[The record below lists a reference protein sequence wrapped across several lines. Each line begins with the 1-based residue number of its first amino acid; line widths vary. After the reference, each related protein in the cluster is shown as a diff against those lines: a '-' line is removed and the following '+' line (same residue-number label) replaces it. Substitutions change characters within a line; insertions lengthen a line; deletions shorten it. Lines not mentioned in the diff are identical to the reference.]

1 MRIISENNLC
11 INRPYINLK
20 KLPIKSSLRVG
31 KITEAGFKSTYIINQ
46 HTQNLSTNENY
57 ILQFSKGIE
66 KITLDTELLNE
77 LLLVEVNYS
86 FRNINKS
93 SKFKVYLVL
102 DNIKYSLPF
111 SPFQDIYDNCMNI
124 LARELYGKEELTYI
138 KEGFNNLENDEIT
151 VDINLNLE
159 RLQEFKD
166 KVNYKRNIYYFVIN
180 NIASTTS
187 KYDINTK
194 PKEVLISNTLKVLRY
209 NCSTRLYIILEP
221 IDKTTKI
228 KLNETDIICDL
239 CEINFPT
246 VSICTDYGL
255 GKLLDIKNNVIPNTN
270 TLSLFANILDLGLEV
285 LKK

>member
-20 KLPIKSSLRVG
+20 KLPSKSSLRVG
-31 KITEAGFKSTYIINQ
+31 SITATGFKSTYIINQ

-57 ILQFSKGIE
+57 ILQFSEGIE
-66 KITLDTELLNE
+66 KITLDTELLHE

-86 FRNINKS
+86 SKNSNKS
-93 SKFKVYLVL
+93 AFKIYLVL

-111 SPFQDIYDNCMNI
+111 NFFQDIYDNCMDI
-124 LARELYGKEELTYI
+124 LARELDGKEELTYI
-138 KEGFNNLENDEIT
+138 KESFKNLEGDEIS

-166 KVNYKRNIYYFVIN
+166 KVSYKKNVSYFVIN
-180 NIASTTS
+180 NIASATS

-194 PKEVLISNTLKVLRY
+194 PKKILTSNTLKVLRY
-209 NCSTRLYIILEP
+209 DYPTRLYRIVEP
-221 IDKTTKI
+221 IDNMTKI
-228 KLNETDIICDL
+228 KLYETDIICNL
-239 CEINFPT
+239 SEFNFPT
-246 VSICTDYGL
+246 VSIYTEYGL
-255 GKLLDIKNNVIPNTN
+255 GKLLDVKNNVIPNTN

-285 LKK
+285 L